1 MPIVESDL
9 FQQPSVATLPT
20 LCVAAVPGHSASL
33 PRGALWRWILWIT
46 ILSLAACSAERAPL
60 ERSPILETEVAP
72 SRFDNPIIKYDTPD
86 PTRQAGAFIYTADPA
101 AMVVDGKLYLYSTHD
116 EQTPQGNDYR
126 MYDYRLWTSTD
137 LVRWQNHGAVFRF
150 SDFAWARGDAKTGN
164 AYAHHVIH
172 RKDAAGKSQYY
183 FYAAVEGGQT
193 GGAFGFS
200 IGVAVSDNPSG
211 PFVDARGMP
220 LILLEDT
227 AQDKDHSW
235 RNIDPAVFIDDDGRA
250 YLYWGNQQLWWVE
263 LAPDLIHLK
272 GERYSLDAQGR
283 MQQRDTRNVAI
294 HKVQTLPNFE
304 EGPYVSKH
312 HGLYYLV
319 YAAGFPESL
328 AYATSTSATGPW
340 QYRGIL
346 MDPLPNTTTIHP
358 ALFDFKGHTYLAYH
372 SADLPGGGNY
382 RRSVSLDRVVF
393 QPDGTL
399 QKIIR
404 TTKP

>member
-1 MPIVESDL
+1 MLTTNSNHD
-9 FQQPSVATLPT
+9 TR
-20 LCVAAVPGHSASL
+20 ASL
-33 PRGALWRWILWIT
+33 VHVFQRMRGFTAAIAVC
-46 ILSLAACSAERAPL
+46 LSLTACITEQATAPASL
-60 ERSPILETEVAP
+60 ISKSDTAP
-72 SRFDNPIIKYDTPD
+72 THFDNPIIKYDTTD
-86 PTRQAGAFIYTADPA
+86 PTNQTGALIYTADPA
-101 AMVVDGKLYLYSTHD
+101 AMVVDNKVYLYTTQD
-116 EQTPQGNDYR
+116 EQTLEGQDYR
-126 MYDYRLWTSTD
+126 MYNYRLWTSTD
-137 LVRWQNHGAVFRF
+137 LNHWQNHGIVFRY

-172 RKDAAGKSQYY
+172 RKDASGQSRYY

-200 IGVAVSDNPSG
+200 IGVAVSDSPTG

-220 LILLEDT
+220 MILLEDT
-227 AQDKDHSW
+227 AKYKDHSW

-250 YLYWGNQQLWWVE
+250 YLYWGNKQLWWVE
-263 LAPDLIHLK
+263 LEPDLVHLK
-272 GERYSLDAQGR
+272 GEKYTLDAQGR
-283 MQQRDTRNVAI
+283 MQTRDTSAVNI
-294 HKVQTLPNFE
+294 HAVDTLPNFE

-328 AYATSTSATGPW
+328 AYATSTSVTGPW
-340 QYRGIL
+340 QYRGII

-358 ALFDFKGHTYLAYH
+358 AMFDFKGHTYLGYH

-382 RRSVSLDRVVF
+382 RRSVSLDRVYF
-393 QPDGTL
+393 NPDGSI